1 MSEEQQAADNGGGD
15 GAPAPE
21 VQARELGW
29 KPKEE
34 FQGNP
39 ENWVPADK
47 YLERGETVLPYMQ
60 ADRKRL
66 FKKVDEQGQEIR
78 RLSGALAESTE
89 AINTL
94 KQFTT
99 SGALKEKD
107 TEIAGLR
114 RQLAEARRNGTPE
127 QEVELES
134 ALDTAKEER
143 GALAAEAKT
152 KPNGT
157 GNGTGDIRPQLRNL
171 AQTPEFRQFLS
182 DNPWYDVNSP
192 SFDAVAHGAA
202 TALSAEIGSN
212 PETKGLDFADKLALV
227 AERTKARLGIGAPQR
242 RGNSKVEGS
251 RGGGNGNGGGGGSR
265 DPSYEGLSAE
275 ARAACDRQA
284 KNVVGPNR
292 AFKTMADWQKHYAKM
307 VS

>member
-1 MSEEQQAADNGGGD
+1 MSDEQQPPEG

-29 KPKEE
+29 EPKET
-34 FQGNP
+34 FKGNP
-39 ENWVPADK
+39 ENWVPAEE
-47 YLERGETVLPYMQ
+47 YLKRGETVLPYMQ

-66 FKKVDEQGQEIR
+66 FRKVDEQGVEIR

-114 RQLAEARRNGTPE
+114 RQLADARRNGTPE
-127 QEVELES
+127 QEVEIETQ
-134 ALDTAKEER
+134 LDTAKEER
-143 GALAAEAKT
+143 GALAAEVKA

-157 GNGTGDIRPQLRNL
+157 GNGSEDIRPQLRNL
-171 AQTPEFRQFLS
+171 AQTPEFRQFLA

-192 SFDAVAHGAA
+192 SFDPVAHGAA

-212 PETKGLDFADKLALV
+212 PETKGLEFADKLALV

-284 KNVVGPNR
+284 KNVVGPNK
-292 AFKTMADWQKHYAKM
+292 AFKTNADWQKHYAKM